1 MKNVENFRFMIKIKK
16 KESVKEL
23 NEGEKYVDFPTS
35 NKICRD
41 NTGGDI
47 KCKEIQLCETV
58 TLEEGIILSD
68 SDCNE
73 YSVSKINITTHICL
87 KDPKENKCFEQYLCG
102 SIQYTKNEIV
112 CSDYPVK
119 KENTGTHICVTN
131 SKGDIPCIEEEKK

>member
-87 KDPKENKCFEQYLCG
+87 KVQ
-102 SIQYTKNEIV
+102 
-112 CSDYPVK
+112 K
-119 KENTGTHICVTN
+119 KINVLNNIFAV
-131 SKGDIPCIEEEKK
+131 